1 MLPSFTRLHIAV
13 RAPAHD
19 DALPTG
25 MQSEDEEDRG
35 EEAVEGDSRERR
47 ERKKVAR
54 ERLKV
59 AQKAALRSAKQTRA
73 TLPRSGPSMIP
84 QDRLQLMLKPSDRTQ
99 HEPQKSKMMSTLI
112 DHFVTEQFR
121 LKWKHEQLEA
131 QNWTLQEQNEIP
143 AVFEFAFG
151 DASIN
156 CDIVCLNTHTHAVA
170 LVVCTLHTQRNFVNA
185 LGEVLR
191 HGYYYG
197 IGNSSSTE
205 SMVGI
210 IALNREPHRHEKN
223 MALAHKVQ
231 CWWPNQSI
239 ADCLLAA

>member
-59 AQKAALRSAKQTRA
+59 AQKAALRSAKQRRA

-99 HEPQKSKMMSTLI
+99 QEPQKSKMMSTLI

-151 DASIN
+151 DASMN

-239 ADCLLAA
+239 AECLVAA